1 MPTSDAPD
9 PLANPSGLP
18 AWRPDPLVSSV
29 CALALAIFA
38 GHLAGT
44 DALAQNGP
52 VKKTTTTVLTVPSK
66 VVTPVVSPL
75 TGKSDK
81 DDDKGKDKDKQEKE
95 EKEKADK
102 EKKEKEEKEKK
113 DKDEKEKKE
122 KEEKEKKDKKDKNKD
137 DEEADAPPPL
147 GTVPVPRPENL
158 HEFIRDEEA
167 ARVLGKALFWD
178 MQVGSDGKTA
188 CATCHFHAG
197 TDNRTRNAVG
207 LPPNPAGVDFRG
219 PNTVLKKGDFPFH
232 RLKDPSKK
240 DSPVVFD
247 TGEIA
252 GSQGVVLKQFAGIV
266 EGSPVD
272 LGDEIPDPVFQ
283 IDGVNTRRVEPRNS
297 PTMINAVFL
306 DRQFWDGRANRF
318 FNGVDPF
325 GDTNPNA
332 RVFKSASPN
341 GAVTPVAVLIDN
353 ASLASQAVG
362 PPLSD
367 FEMSWSGRTFPDLG
381 RKLLSLPP
389 LALQEVHKNDSVLG
403 PYANPNGKGLK
414 SDVSYASLIRKA
426 FKPEWWQGG
435 PCGDFTHMEQNFSFY
450 WGLAIQ
456 LYEETLISDDTPYD
470 RYAKGD
476 KKALSEKQIE
486 GLKLFLNEGKCINC
500 HGGPEF
506 AGGTVRE
513 VRDQPIEL
521 MEMARG
527 TATYDNGFYNIGVR
541 PTAQDLGVGASH
553 PEFGPF
559 SLTLRAGVDGR
570 VAVNGGMKTPSLRN
584 IELTGPYMRNGGM
597 STLEQVVEFYARGAD
612 FGRENIDDLDPDV
625 DGIGSIRGKQDKI
638 DALVSFMEALTDDR
652 VRHQRAPFDH
662 PELIIPNGHSS
673 VDPSSGVALDI
684 EVVLP
689 AVGAKGGPKLESFQK
704 VLGK

>member
-1 MPTSDAPD
+1 MPTSLVPNRDTDHRRRD
-9 PLANPSGLP
+9 PVFS
-18 AWRPDPLVSSV
+18 DPLVPFTLGI
-29 CALALAIFA
+29 ALAVLA
-38 GHLAGT
+38 GHLCAT
-44 DALAQNGP
+44 DAWAQKKS
-52 VKKTTTTVLTVPSK
+52 VKKTDSSVLTLPAEVITSLTSNSSK
-66 VVTPVVSPL
+66 DS
-75 TGKSDK
+75 
-81 DDDKGKDKDKQEKE
+81 GKDKDKKDKGGKE
-95 EKEKADK
+95 ENEDK
-102 EKKEKEEKEKK
+102 GDK
-113 DKDEKEKKE
+113 DKDEKEKKDKDDGE
-122 KEEKEKKDKKDKNKD
+122 EEEKGE
-137 DEEADAPPPL
+137 APPPL
-147 GTVPVPRPENL
+147 STVRVPRPQNL

-207 LPPNPAGVDFRG
+207 LPANPEGVNFRG
-219 PNTVLKKGDFPFH
+219 PNSVLMKGNFPFH
-232 RLKDPSKK
+232 RLKDPSKQ
-240 DSPVVFD
+240 DSEVVFD
-247 TGEIA
+247 TGEVA

-266 EGSPVD
+266 DGSPVD

-283 IDGVNTRRVEPRNS
+283 INGVNTRRVEPRNS

-332 RVFKSASPN
+332 RVFKSNDPN
-341 GAVTPVAVLIDN
+341 GAVEPVAVLIDN

-367 FEMSWSGRTFPDLG
+367 FEMSWAGRTFPDLG
-381 RKLLSLPP
+381 RKMLSLPP
-389 LALQEVHKNDSVLG
+389 LALQEVHGEDSVLG
-403 PYANPNGKGLK
+403 HYANPEGRGLK
-414 SDVSYASLIRKA
+414 DDVTYASLIRRA
-426 FKPEWWQGG
+426 FQPEWWQGG
-435 PCGDFTHMEQNFSFY
+435 PCGEFTHMEQNFSFY

-476 KKALSEKQIE
+476 KKALSEKQIK
-486 GLKLFLNEGKCINC
+486 GLQLFLNEGKCINC

-513 VRDQPIEL
+513 VRDEPIEL
-521 MEMARG
+521 MEMAKG

-541 PTAQDLGVGASH
+541 PTAQDIGVGGSH

-559 SLTLRAGVDGR
+559 SLTLRAGVEGR
-570 VAVNGGMKTPSLRN
+570 VAVNGAMKTPSLRN

-597 STLEQVVEFYARGAD
+597 STLKQVVEFYARGAD
-612 FGRENIDDLDPDV
+612 FERQNIDDLDPDV
-625 DGIGSIRGKQDKI
+625 DGISEIRGKQDKI
-638 DALVSFMEALTDDR
+638 DALVSFMQALTDDR

-662 PELIIPNGHSS
+662 PELIIPNGHSA
-673 VDPSSGVALDI
+673 VDPASGVALDI
-684 EVVLP
+684 DVVLP
-689 AVGAKGGPKLESFQK
+689 AVGADGGTKLESFQK